1 MPSSTDTG
9 LMFKA
14 IGLWILVMLP
24 SLLAFIT
31 SDFTINI
38 ILITVVFPIMLSF
51 LTNMNGS
58 PFIVKTSTIGVAS
71 ALAFFIL
78 YILSKIFPTIQNG
91 LSLSNPGA
99 SKGTTI
105 GIIVLIASVYGISMG
120 VSGYF
125 LPMLPMAEFMQQQPM
140 NAY

>member
-1 MPSSTDTG
+1 MPGETDG
-9 LMFKA
+9 LMMAKA

-38 ILITVVFPIMLSF
+38 VLITVIFPIMLSF
-51 LTNMNGS
+51 LTNMEGS

-78 YILSKIFPTIQNG
+78 YILSKIFPTIEKG
-91 LSLSNPGA
+91 LSLSDPGA
-99 SKGTTI
+99 TKTKTI
-105 GIIVLIASVYGISMG
+105 GIIVLIATVYGISMG
-120 VSGYF
+120 ISGFF
-125 LPMLPMAEFMQQQPM
+125 LPMFPMMMMQQQQPM

>member
-9 LMFKA
+9 MLLKA

-38 ILITVVFPIMLSF
+38 VLITVLFPIMLSF

-58 PFIVKTSTIGVAS
+58 PFIVKTSVIGVAS
-71 ALAFFIL
+71 AMAFFIL
-78 YILSKIFPTIQNG
+78 YILSKLIPSIKTG
-91 LSLSNPGA
+91 LSLSDPGA
-99 SKGTTI
+99 SKAKTI

-120 VSGYF
+120 ISGYF
-125 LPMLPMAEFMQQQPM
+125 LPMFPMPEIIQQPM